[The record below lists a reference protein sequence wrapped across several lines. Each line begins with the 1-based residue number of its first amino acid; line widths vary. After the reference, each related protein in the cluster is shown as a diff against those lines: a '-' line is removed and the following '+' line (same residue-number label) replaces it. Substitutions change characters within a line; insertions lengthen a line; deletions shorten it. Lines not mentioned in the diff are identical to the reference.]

1 MNSPFLAGAAR
12 QSIMPTPELIRQSP
26 DCFPCTRKG
35 EEGSPLQVKALAM
48 SFGAQ
53 RWLHVSLDLCV
64 LMNWNFDLI
73 RETIARDTGL
83 ALNEI
88 VVTITHSHSAP
99 YVTSRDATDP
109 YFDFIRR
116 QSALAAL
123 AAWRGQVPARIGHG
137 GTLTAGDSFNQRIH
151 VTGASFNRRIAM
163 PEGGVF
169 FTRDYREGLASGRP
183 VDPRLT
189 VIRIDT
195 SDGRPI
201 AGWVRFAAHPACVIF
216 DAPLS
221 AEYPGYM
228 TDRLS
233 ATVANGAPVLF
244 GYGVSGDVNCVPMF
258 GKEEDSRTLGLNLAS
273 LAGPVFERIRTTIP
287 RRVLVGSRVADLPLD
302 PAPSIETLD
311 REIAEVRAFI
321 AALDQDPTLVWIL
334 GVNCWKTWSVAQKQ
348 RYAAPLAEWAEKMK
362 TAILAGKTFP
372 QTWPSSVTALL
383 VDDIG
388 LVFQSGEPFTAMGLS
403 LAARSPLAETLLMAW
418 GNGGDGYLG
427 TDEDKERGGYEV
439 YTSVRTHG
447 LAPGLR
453 PLPYAYG
460 AAECLLRHS
469 LDLIEEL
476 LKGKEG

>member
-12 QSIMPTPELIRQSP
+12 QSIVPTPELMAQSP
-26 DCFPCTRKG
+26 GCFPCTRKG
-35 EEGSPLQVKALAM
+35 EEGSPLQVKALAL
-48 SFGAQ
+48 SCGDQ

-64 LMNWNFDLI
+64 LMNWNYERV

-88 VVTITHSHSAP
+88 VVAITHSHSAP
-99 YVTSRDATDP
+99 YVTTRDAADP

-116 QSALAAL
+116 QSAAAAV
-123 AAWRGQVPARIGHG
+123 AAWNARVPARIGYG
-137 GTLTAGDSFNQRIH
+137 GTWTAGDSFNQRVH

-163 PEGGVF
+163 PDGGVY
-169 FTRDYREGLASGRP
+169 FTRDYREGLAAGRP

-189 VIRIDT
+189 VVRIDT
-195 SDGRPI
+195 LDGRPI

-228 TDRLS
+228 TERLS
-233 ATVANGAPVLF
+233 ETVAQGAPVLF

-258 GKEEDSRTLGLNLAS
+258 GKEEDSRTLGLNLAH
-273 LAGPVFERIRTTIP
+273 LAGPVFERIRTTVP
-287 RRVLVGSRVADLPLD
+287 RRISVASRVVELPLD

-311 REIAEVRAFI
+311 REIAEVRSFI
-321 AALDQDPTLVWIL
+321 AGLDRDPALVWIL
-334 GVNCWKTWSVAQKQ
+334 GVNCWKTWSVAQKK
-348 RYAAPLAEWAEKMK
+348 RYAAPLGEWAEKMK
-362 TAILAGKTFP
+362 AAILAGRTFP
-372 QTWPSSVTALL
+372 RTWPSNVAALI
-383 VDDIG
+383 VDDIA
-388 LVFQSGEPFTAMGLS
+388 LVFQSGEPFTALGLS
-403 LAARSPLAETLLMAW
+403 LAGRSPLSETLLMGW

-427 TDEDKERGGYEV
+427 TDEDKQRGGYEV

-447 LAPGLR
+447 LEAGLR

-460 AAECLLRHS
+460 AAEVLLREC
-469 LDLIEEL
+469 LGMIEDVRR
-476 LKGKEG
+476 KT